1 MTMIR
6 GIREIGEKQE
16 RYEGLRYL
24 SLRGW
29 KKEVRGLGLGEWLR
43 GGWGMRVGGGGW
55 GFSRLKTF
63 CI

>member
-29 KKEVRGLGLGEWLR
+29 KEVRGLGLGEGLR
-43 GGWGMRVGGGGW
+43 GGWGDGGGGW
-55 GFSRLKTF
+55 GVGVQQT
-63 CI
+63 